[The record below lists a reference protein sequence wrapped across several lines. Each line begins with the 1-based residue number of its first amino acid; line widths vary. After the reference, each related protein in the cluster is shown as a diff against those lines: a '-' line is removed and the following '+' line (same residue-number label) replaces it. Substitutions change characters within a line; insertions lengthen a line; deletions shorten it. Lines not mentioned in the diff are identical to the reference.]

1 MDVYLDVLMNVVVI
15 WTVASITPG
24 ANVILTIN
32 SALSTG
38 RGQASGAAV
47 GASLA
52 VMLWGALGASGL
64 LVVLNSMPALF
75 TVMKVL
81 GGGYL
86 IYLGISRCYRA
97 HKSVSALDL
106 DASHA
111 KHSGFYPLLRHAFI
125 TSILNPKTGLFVVSL
140 FSLAMPATMT
150 VSLTVTTMLVMGG
163 ITLLWHSLLVVYFSQ
178 ARAQAL
184 YRRSTKW
191 VDYATGGL
199 FTLFGVKVLSS

>member
-1 MDVYLDVLMNVVVI
+1 MYFDVLMNVIVI
-15 WTVASITPG
+15 WTVACMTPG

-32 SALSTG
+32 SALSTQ
-38 RGQASGAAV
+38 RRQASGAAV
-47 GASLA
+47 GVSLA

-86 IYLGISRCYRA
+86 IYLGITRCYRA
-97 HKSVSALDL
+97 HKAVSALDL

-150 VSLTVTTMLVMGG
+150 VGLTVTTMLAMGI
-163 ITLLWHSLLVVYFSQ
+163 ITLAWHSLLVLYFSQ

-199 FTLFGVKVLSS
+199 FTLFGLKVLSS